1 MIEVAYA
8 NITFVETQVRA
19 GRAPFPVTLPM
30 IPGNGV
36 GGYLD
41 GRRVVASL
49 GGSGGY
55 AERAAGADVFDVPEH
70 RTLEEAVALLADGRT
85 ATLLADAAAIAPDD
99 RVLVLAAAGGV
110 GTLLVQLA
118 AAAGAHVIAA
128 ASTEAKRDLARSLG
142 AARRVRAT
150 TRCRAALDVSSTAS
164 AGRAARDAFEQLARG
179 GRMLSFGLASGAWS
193 DVSDEEAAA
202 RGVELVHTGRPA
214 REHTERALAGD
225 LKPGD
230 RPAVPARARGG
241 RARRDRGARDRRQ
254 DAAGGSGRVVDPREA
269 PGLVEPARDELVQGA
284 LEVGAD
290 EGVDDPPRHQGLVR
304 CRRAGRCR
312 RSRAARSRRR

>member
-1 MIEVAYA
+1 MRAIWLREFGPPSALEPARRPSPTATVVIEVAYA

-19 GRAPFPVTLPM
+19 GRGPFPVTLPM

-55 AERAAGADVFDVPEH
+55 AERAVGADVFDVPRH

-85 ATLLADAAAIAPDD
+85 ATLLADAAAITPGE

-128 ASTEAKRDLARSLG
+128 ASHRRQTRPRPLARRPRHHSYGDMSHITGLSPDISVVFDG
-142 AARRVRAT
+142 VGGQ
-150 TRCRAALDVSSTAS
+150 V
-164 AGRAARDAFEQLARG
+164 ARDAFERLERG
-179 GRMLSFGLASGAWS
+179 GRMLSFGLASGAWA
-193 DVSDEEAAA
+193 DVSDEEAASA
-202 RGVELVHTGRPA
+202 RCRAGPHGPA
-214 REHTERALAGD
+214 RRAST
-225 LKPGD
+225 P
-230 RPAVPARARGG
+230 
-241 RARRDRGARDRRQ
+241 
-254 DAAGGSGRVVDPREA
+254 SGRW
-269 PGLVEPARDELVQGA
+269 PAI
-284 LEVGAD
+284 
-290 EGVDDPPRHQGLVR
+290 
-304 CRRAGRCR
+304 
-312 RSRAARSRRR
+312 